1 MVGRV
6 RRGEGPGFLLFN
18 TYRFR
23 GHHVGDIAREYY
35 RSKQEEQQWMA
46 ERDPI
51 ALHGQW
57 LVAEGVT
64 DEATLETIRQQL
76 IAEMDGAVEFAM
88 NAPYPDPA
96 KVDEDV
102 YA

>member
-1 MVGRV
+1 
-6 RRGEGPGFLLFN
+6 
-18 TYRFR
+18 
-23 GHHVGDIAREYY
+23 
-35 RSKQEEQQWMA
+35 MA

-64 DEATLETIRQQL
+64 DETTLETIRQQL
-76 IAEMDGAVEFAM
+76 IAEMDAAVEFAM
-88 NAPYPDPA
+88 NAPYPDAA

>member
-1 MVGRV
+1 MGR
-6 RRGEGPGFLLFN
+6 RAG
-18 TYRFR
+18 
-23 GHHVGDIAREYY
+23 
-35 RSKQEEQQWMA
+35 S
-46 ERDPI
+46 I

-76 IAEMDGAVEFAM
+76 VAEMDAAVEFAM